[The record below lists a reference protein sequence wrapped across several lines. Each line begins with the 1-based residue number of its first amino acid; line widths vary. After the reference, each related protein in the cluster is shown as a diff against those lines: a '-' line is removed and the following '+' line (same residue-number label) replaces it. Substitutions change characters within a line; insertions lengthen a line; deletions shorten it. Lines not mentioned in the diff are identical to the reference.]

1 MTHTTTAAHRR
12 ILVIDDN
19 RSIHDDFRK
28 ILSPAVVPDDAL
40 EAAEAVLFG
49 TATRQ
54 TPTTAQSFTI
64 DTASQGEEGLQMVKR
79 AQAEGQPYAMAF
91 VDVRMPPGWDG
102 IETTL
107 RLWEEAPD
115 LEVVICT
122 AHTDYSWQDML
133 RQLAHPD
140 RFLVLKKPF
149 EAIEVLQL
157 AHSLTAKWEL
167 GRQARLRQEQLE
179 KMVQERTEHL
189 QNALAKVKTLTGLL
203 PICASCKKIRDDTG
217 YWNQVESYIGKHSSA
232 TFTHGLCPTCITKY
246 FPDYDP
252 NEPNPSGT

>member
-1 MTHTTTAAHRR
+1 MSAPSLNRR
-12 ILVIDDN
+12 ILVVDDN
-19 RSIHDDFRK
+19 PAIHEDFRK
-28 ILSPAVVPDDAL
+28 ILSRTREAANQLAHAEAELFGDTPADPTTIMPEGFDLSSALQGQEAL
-40 EAAEAVLFG
+40 EKVRE
-49 TATRQ
+49 
-54 TPTTAQSFTI
+54 AQSALRPF
-64 DTASQGEEGLQMVKR
+64 
-79 AQAEGQPYAMAF
+79 AMAF
-91 VDVRMPPGWDG
+91 MDIRMPPGWDG